1 MRPAVNVG
9 ISVSRVGGSA
19 QIRTMRGVAG
29 TLRLDL
35 AQYRELAAFA
45 QFGSDLDKVTQQQL
59 NRGRRLVEILKQGQY
74 SPMRIGLQVMS
85 VFAGTQGFLDNLHVE
100 AIRPFE
106 AAMHQWLLDERAE
119 LIDRIE
125 KAPKF
130 DDALANDMK
139 AALTEFKKEY
149 VKDRAEVVSA

>member
-1 MRPAVNVG
+1 MR
-9 ISVSRVGGSA
+9 
-19 QIRTMRGVAG
+19 TVAG

-74 SPMRIGLQVMS
+74 QPMRVGLQVFS
-85 VFAGTQGFLDNLHVE
+85 VFAGTQGFLDNLQVE
-100 AIRPFE
+100 AIRSFE
-106 AAMHQWLLDERAE
+106 EAMHQWVLDNRADLL
-119 LIDRIE
+119 DRIE

-130 DDALANDMK
+130 EDALASELK
-139 AALTEFKKEY
+139 ATITEFKNDF
-149 VKDRAEVVSA
+149 VKDRADVVAA